1 MQASRDVVC
10 ECSGVGSGTAEGV
23 AAAEGGV
30 GGSEQQQQQLQEA
43 LKLPLLGYSHMVY
56 VCYKP

>member
-1 MQASRDVVC
+1 
-10 ECSGVGSGTAEGV
+10 VGS
-23 AAAEGGV
+23 
-30 GGSEQQQQQLQEA
+30 QQQQQQQQPQQHQLQEA